1 MKLLIITAIEEFE
14 KEIKTILKDSG
25 VKVFSYQKLNGF
37 KDLSEE
43 TFKSNWFAS
52 DMNEN
57 NSLMFYAFTP
67 KENVDKVFEN
77 IDLFNAA
84 QKTMSN
90 IHVAL
95 INIERSN

>member
-1 MKLLIITAIEEFE
+1 M
-14 KEIKTILKDSG
+14 
-25 VKVFSYQKLNGF
+25 KVFSYQKLNGF